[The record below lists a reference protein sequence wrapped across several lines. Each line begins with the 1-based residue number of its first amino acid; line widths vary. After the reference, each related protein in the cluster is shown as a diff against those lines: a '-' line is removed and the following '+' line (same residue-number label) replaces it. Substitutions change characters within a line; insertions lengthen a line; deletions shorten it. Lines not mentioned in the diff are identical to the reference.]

1 MKKLLNVFGILVAWL
16 LSIALVVMLIVTPI
30 LFSALSL
37 LNADTITKVVTD
49 TLSYVAD
56 HAGGEPSAEN
66 AQVMTLS
73 NTNQSA
79 SAEDAGKDMLESVF
93 GDKISQE
100 HIEAILSSNAAKELI
115 EAYTDD
121 LTNAITG
128 GSQEASF
135 NADKIKSIVNNNID
149 EIVEGLQ
156 KNIPE
161 LADTDV
167 AELKSNIQKAV
178 EENAEEIVNALP
190 KPEEIKEQLIDD
202 NPVLEAAIEIIAMKN
217 TIKLAVIG
225 VIVLLSVLIFVCRI
239 PRLRGFRWLAVNLFI
254 GGGFAALVTSGLMAG
269 KSAIGEFTKEA
280 DAQLAGLVESLVG
293 AFANGMLVRTIVMLV
308 AGGVLL
314 TAYILINRFRTKK
327 TVATEEIPLGETQV

>member
-1 MKKLLNVFGILVAWL
+1 MKKLLNVLGILVAWL

-100 HIEAILSSNAAKELI
+100 HIEAILSSNAVKELI

-156 KNIPE
+156 ENIPE

-239 PRLRGFRWLAVNLFI
+239 PRLRGFRWLAVNLFV
-254 GGGFAALVTSGLMAG
+254 GGSFAALVTSGLMAG

-314 TAYILINRFRTKK
+314 TAYILINRFRTQK